1 MAVDLVSS
9 DAEEQVLDPK
19 LRAMLKFNDAVD
31 LIKSAEQN
39 LSAQYQPPQPAN
51 MFERKQMAAA
61 EGIAGLAQ
69 RLAPGLQNRG
79 RQMAASRNRQAM
91 SGGIPGLS
99 TPNMQGMMRRAQGGI
114 VGYAEGGDIEGNNF
128 SRHEFMYGPILK
140 KLGIG
145 PKYDFGGGLNED
157 FMNRAKRRAAEEK
170 YGPDAAIPV
179 GSGQPIPMLMQKY
192 GSEQVMKYLN
202 EQKRLRDIE
211 GNVAPKFRE
220 DFEMMKANIE
230 SLFDPQMIRDI
241 RRAQTGPDEVEMSYG
256 GAVKKYAGPD
266 GSEVELDPEMEAQV
280 AGILAGRPERTS
292 PPTYMSSAE
301 RRAERVRLDELSKQE
316 AIRRREQF
324 NTKLELARRGLNTE
338 EIKTVMGGEEPQVQV
353 PETVETVEAVETAQ
367 TPQVN
372 RVSEELLRN
381 SGIMAEM
388 LEAQPTA
395 ERPPAQAQEAPTA
408 SQPSTRERMVSAT
421 ESLLDLIQQ
430 PPEATPE
437 IDSRLEAL
445 RDPMID
451 AATTRMAPG
460 YEESIR
466 SEIQKEAEAA
476 YAVPDELEELIR
488 ERINAL
494 DEPLYTPEEERSRKI
509 SALLGGLAS
518 SNLIAQGGPRA
529 SAAVNQVTDM
539 VKKDKLER
547 AEKQF
552 TMASDL
558 INKDYT
564 ASTQAFKAGLDA
576 MGDARNQVTVAIQ
589 MIGSMLNNADQR
601 AAAQAL
607 EARQNRLTQ
616 ISSTI
621 QALGAIGTLEQADL
635 NLMVQVQSNIATVL
649 KSVQDQ
655 ISNAQERLIFAQNES
670 AKEAINLELQ
680 GLRLQEKDAM
690 NGLNAVNAIFNIQPS
705 PTTGTGSGA
714 AGGSSDLPAGFVE
727 D

>member
-1 MAVDLVSS
+1 MAMQPPQGLQALMPQRQQRPAQPMPPQARDPRLPMAVDLVSS

-99 TPNMQGMMRRAQGGI
+99 TPNMQGMMRRARGGI
-114 VGYAEGGDIEGNNF
+114 VGYAEGGDIE
-128 SRHEFMYGPILK
+128 
-140 KLGIG
+140 
-145 PKYDFGGGLNED
+145 
-157 FMNRAKRRAAEEK
+157 
-170 YGPDAAIPV
+170 V

-192 GSEQVMKYLN
+192 GSEQVMKYLK

-211 GNVAPKFRE
+211 GNVAPERRE

-241 RRAQTGPDEVEMSYG
+241 RRAQTGPDEVEMAYG
-256 GAVKKYAGPD
+256 GAVKKYAGLD

-280 AGILAGRPERTS
+280 AGILAGRPEGTS
-292 PPTYMSSAE
+292 SPTYMSSAE
-301 RRAERVRLDELSKQE
+301 RRAARGDRTLMEMYRDLAASQERTRET
-316 AIRRREQF
+316 RREQF
-324 NTKLELARRGLNTE
+324 NTRRELARRGLNRE
-338 EIKTVMGGEEPQVQV
+338 EIDAVMGGEEPQVQV

-388 LEAQPTA
+388 LETQPTV

-476 YAVPDELEELIR
+476 YAVPDELKELVR
-488 ERINAL
+488 ERISAL

-607 EARQNRLTQ
+607 EARQNRLTE

-635 NLMVQVQSNIATVL
+635 NRMVQLQSNISTVL
-649 KSVQDQ
+649 RSVKDQ
-655 ISNAQERLIFAQNES
+655 ISDAQSRLMFAPES
-670 AKEAINLELQ
+670 AKEAINLEIK
-680 GLRLQEKDAM
+680 GLRLQEGEAITAINAI
-690 NGLNAVNAIFNIQPS
+690 NGLFDIQPP
-705 PTTGTGSGA
+705 PTTGTGGGAAGSGA
-714 AGGSSDLPAGFVE
+714 AGSGSVIDYTDL
-727 D
+727 